1 MSLKEDNLLQDTFVR
16 GWTIVEDLSKQ
27 VVAFPQLS
35 PTGLDSNV
43 LSSYVPGYNLEN
55 IFMTFTVKEN
65 VTL

>member
-1 MSLKEDNLLQDTFVR
+1 MR

-27 VVAFPQLS
+27 VVAFLQLP